1 MKRLVNKVALVTG
14 ASNGIG
20 RATAERFV
28 REGAKVVIAD
38 HNEERAE
45 KLVQELKDNEFHA
58 EFIKFEAEEIRSA
71 RKLVEK
77 TIEMYGR
84 IDVVVNNVGGSD
96 LTRDL
101 CVENLDIKYFE
112 EVLNVNLRSMIAVS
126 QAAVPNMRE
135 HGGGAIVNVASVGG
149 MLGNQIGTLY
159 GVSKAGVINLTRY
172 IATQFGRSNIRC
184 NAVAPGLVLTP
195 AAMNNLTEDE
205 RKKYLRHNSLPY
217 AGKPEDIANIITF
230 LASDEARY
238 ITGQTI
244 VADGGLSCKNP
255 TL

>member
-1 MKRLVNKVALVTG
+1 MKKLVNKVALITG

-38 HNEERAE
+38 HNVERSE

-58 EFIKFEAEEIRSA
+58 EFLKFEAEDINSA
-71 RKLVEK
+71 RKVVEK
-77 TIEMYGR
+77 TIQMYGR
-84 IDVVVNNVGGSD
+84 IDIVVNNVGGSD

-101 CVENLDIKYFE
+101 CTENLDIKYFD
-112 EVLNVNLRSMIAVS
+112 EVMNVNLRSMIAIS
-126 QAAVPNMRE
+126 KYAIPNMRE
-135 HGGGAIVNVASVGG
+135 HGGGAIVNIASIAG

-172 IATQFGRSNIRC
+172 IATQFGRSKIRC

-195 AAMNNLTEDE
+195 AAMENLTEDE

-217 AGKPEDIANIITF
+217 AGEPDDIANIVAF

-238 ITGQTI
+238 ITGHTI
-244 VADGGLSCKNP
+244 VADGGLSSHNP
-255 TL
+255 TM